1 MPSISDRS
9 VSLPDNYERVDSTP
23 SPTPPMDTNNTG
35 LEPGMNTTIRCTLP
49 PIFAAADNL
58 RQFYSGGATP
68 QFRVLPAAPISK

>member
-9 VSLPDNYERVDSTP
+9 VSLPDNYERVDTLPNHTP
-23 SPTPPMDTNNTG
+23 SLDTGNTG
-35 LEPGMNTTIRCTLP
+35 LEPGLNTTLRCTLP

-58 RQFYSGGATP
+58 RQFYYGGATP